1 MLAEAIDVRKVG
13 GGIVMARER
22 NSRRSS
28 PEEVYRRDKRTGQG
42 AVRINE
48 LSKLGLILNQQ
59 TLIDAVFVKVQRLRR
74 TVEEPLF

>member
-1 MLAEAIDVRKVG
+1 
-13 GGIVMARER
+13 MAQER

-28 PEEVYRRDKRTGQG
+28 REEAYRWDKRTGQS

-59 TLIDAVFVKVQRLRR
+59 TLIDAMFVKV
-74 TVEEPLF
+74 

>member
-1 MLAEAIDVRKVG
+1 
-13 GGIVMARER
+13 MARKR

-28 PEEVYRRDKRTGQG
+28 PEEVYRRDKRTGQS

-59 TLIDAVFVKVQRLRR
+59 TLIDAMFVKV
-74 TVEEPLF
+74 

>member
-1 MLAEAIDVRKVG
+1 
-13 GGIVMARER
+13 MARKR

-28 PEEVYRRDKRTGQG
+28 PEEVYRRDKRTGQST
-42 AVRINE
+42 VRINE

>member
-1 MLAEAIDVRKVG
+1 
-13 GGIVMARER
+13 MARKR

-28 PEEVYRRDKRTGQG
+28 REEAYRRDKRTRQS

-74 TVEEPLF
+74 TVEKPLF

>member
-1 MLAEAIDVRKVG
+1 MRGRLPA
-13 GGIVMARER
+13 
-22 NSRRSS
+22 
-28 PEEVYRRDKRTGQG
+28 DKRTGQS

-74 TVEEPLF
+74 TVEVPLF